1 MKDSI
6 IPLFPI
12 PISRI
17 IVPNKLAS
25 IIPFLDSQE
34 MNSDDPNKE
43 GLKNYGSRS
52 KNTYILN
59 ESKCKLFKDFILD
72 NVKKYSFEIL
82 GTYEREYKL
91 AQSWISHKDP
101 GQSHVE
107 HTHPNSYISGVFY
120 YGDAKD
126 STPSIQFHSPLH
138 KMNQQ
143 IYVPLNMDKPSNE
156 FNYNTFSIPYEP
168 GTLVLFPSWLPH
180 SVPINNTSQVRKS
193 LSFNCVPLNNLGNE
207 EDLTELKF

>member
-34 MNSDDPNKE
+34 MNLDNANKE
-43 GLKNYGSRS
+43 GLNHFGSRS
-52 KNTYILN
+52 KNTYILD
-59 ESKCKLFKDFILD
+59 ESECKLFKDFILK
-72 NVKKYSFEIL
+72 NVKKYSSEIL
-82 GTYEREYKL
+82 GTHKIEYKFS
-91 AQSWISHKDP
+91 QSWISYKDP
-101 GQSHVE
+101 GQSHIE

-120 YGDAKD
+120 YGGTKNSA
-126 STPSIQFHSPLH
+126 PSIQFHSPLH
-138 KMNQQ
+138 KMYYQ
-143 IYVPLNMDKPSNE
+143 IYVPLNMNKPSSE
-156 FNYNTFSIPYEP
+156 FNYNTFSVPYEP
-168 GTLVLFPSWLPH
+168 GTLILFPSWLPH

-193 LSFNCVPLNNLGNE
+193 LSFNCVPLNSLGDE